1 MKKKTFIVFIAV
13 VGIFAIVN
21 YLHIFYSDT
30 AECSLLMAN
39 VEALSQDET
48 NVPNGSVAE
57 VKETRT
63 YTEYKT
69 TSPGWSWSVGVGWL
83 FHGEV
88 SKKRLL
94 ATPAKSLP
102 KKLHTNVVVWV
113 ALKNAPFRLVNRI

>member
-1 MKKKTFIVFIAV
+1 MKKKTFIGFIAV

-88 SKKRLL
+88 SKKPAPSYTSEIVTKEVTYKCCRLGGFEKC
-94 ATPAKSLP
+94 TLP
-102 KKLHTNVVVWV
+102 SCE
-113 ALKNAPFRLVNRI
+113 